1 MKCVSKL
8 MMLVIFAEIVFNVGC
23 AGTPVRIGS
32 TIGQDFD
39 ATKGRSISASASG
52 FQLFLLIPIMVN
64 SRQEVA
70 YEALLA
76 KAGDDYITDIKV
88 QESWTYAFVGTVYT
102 TTITA
107 TAYPKLHRGG

>member
-1 MKCVSKL
+1 
-8 MMLVIFAEIVFNVGC
+8 MLVIFAAIVFNVGC
-23 AGTPVRIGS
+23 AGTPVKVGS

-39 ATKGRSISASASG
+39 ASKGRSISASASG
-52 FQLFLLIPIMVN
+52 FQLFLLIPIKVN
-64 SRQEVA
+64 SRQARA

-76 KAGDDYITDIKV
+76 KAGGDYITDIKV

-107 TAYPKLHRGG
+107 TAYPKFQRSG